1 MTHAT
6 LLCGECRCD
15 RVGVSYPDLLADPK
29 QKPAIL
35 YSEERHLCTMNIRNI
50 YNLFTFPSYFRR
62 WRLSSVLSSF
72 ELRSLFGHHCSECGK
87 RVCLFVCL
95 FVCLDWVLCG
105 LPIPIHT
112 FTHTPSSS
120 PTLLPPT
127 GCDDHHLRRPTA
139 TLLLSP
145 IQNMCGISSLA
156 FTTVAHRDFLYLQTA
171 DIYFG
176 PSPPSLVFAIPQ

>member
-1 MTHAT
+1 MMTHAT

-35 YSEERHLCTMNIRNI
+35 YSEEHRLCTMNIRNI

-95 FVCLDWVLCG
+95 FG
-105 LPIPIHT
+105 LGFVW
-112 FTHTPSSS
+112 FTHTHTHLHPHALVFANSAASNR
-120 PTLLPPT
+120 
-127 GCDDHHLRRPTA
+127 LRRPSPTSPYCYSTA
-139 TLLLSP
+139 ESHSKYVRYLLVGIHDRRSP
-145 IQNMCGISSLA
+145 
-156 FTTVAHRDFLYLQTA
+156 
-171 DIYFG
+171 
-176 PSPPSLVFAIPQ
+176 

>member
-1 MTHAT
+1 
-6 LLCGECRCD
+6 
-15 RVGVSYPDLLADPK
+15 
-29 QKPAIL
+29 
-35 YSEERHLCTMNIRNI
+35 MNISNI

-156 FTTVAHRDFLYLQTA
+156 FTTVAHRDLLYFTGCRHLFRSISTFPCFRNPSVKPRTTAHHFLIKKIHNKHLLVEH
-171 DIYFG
+171 FFNL
-176 PSPPSLVFAIPQ
+176 PPRTTTR

>member
-1 MTHAT
+1 MMTHAT

-35 YSEERHLCTMNIRNI
+35 YSEEHRLCTMNIRNI

-95 FVCLDWVLCG
+95 FVWIGFCVVY
-105 LPIPIHT
+105 PYPY
-112 FTHTPSSS
+112 TPS
-120 PTLLPPT
+120 PTRPR
-127 GCDDHHLRRPTA
+127 LRQLCCLQQVA
-139 TLLLSP
+139 TTITYVALLL
-145 IQNMCGISSLA
+145 
-156 FTTVAHRDFLYLQTA
+156 LYC
-171 DIYFG
+171 
-176 PSPPSLVFAIPQ
+176 